1 MSLVVDLVHSVDQL
15 TPQQLAQW
23 NALADNPFQRWEW
36 LGAWWNAYR
45 HNQVLHLLLV
55 SDGEQLVGIAPWF
68 MGNRLATGR
77 TLQFLGSGKACT
89 DHLSLLT
96 LPEDAPRVADAIAQW
111 LVDSSNGLLALPRG
125 LEWDAIELIG
135 IDEDDVPSQ
144 FLMDGLRAR
153 GIEVQATN
161 GLPCYVIDV
170 PEDWESYVRMRSKS
184 GRREI
189 RQAQKRFDDGTIVVE
204 TAQTTTDVEQYWEW
218 FVRLHQARR
227 QDAGTSGCFDYPQF
241 DVFLR
246 SAAASLMDSGR
257 LKLVIAKHRNQPVA
271 AQFSLVD
278 EKAWYFY
285 QSGMDPNASDLRPG
299 LSLFCF
305 TIRETIESGRRQFD
319 MLRGDESYK
328 LRWRAQPRPT
338 WELRAFSHRP
348 TSQMRK
354 RVVQVGQTFK
364 NLIRPLVAAPQP
376 HQ

>member
-15 TPQQLAQW
+15 TPQQIIQW
-23 NALADNPFQRWEW
+23 NALAQNPFQRWEW

-55 SDGEQLVGIAPWF
+55 KEGEHLVGIAPWF

-89 DHLSLLT
+89 DHLSILT
-96 LPEDAPRVADAIAQW
+96 LPKDALRVADAVAQW
-111 LVDSSNGLLALPRG
+111 LVDSSNGLLSLPRG

-135 IDEDDVPSQ
+135 IDEKNIAIQ
-144 FLMDGLRAR
+144 YLMAGLQDR
-153 GIEVQATN
+153 GIDVQSTV
-161 GLPCYVIDV
+161 GSPCYVIDV
-170 PEDWESYVRMRSKS
+170 PKDWDTYIRMRSKS

-189 RQAQKRFDDGTIVVE
+189 RQAQKRFDDGTIAIE
-204 TAQTTTDVEQYWEW
+204 TAQTTMDVERYWDW
-218 FVRLHQARR
+218 FVTLHQARR
-227 QDAGTSGCFDYPQF
+227 QNVGTSGCFDYPQF

-246 SAAASLMDSGR
+246 SAAASLMQAGL
-257 LKLVIAKHRNQPVA
+257 LKFVIATHRDQPVA

-278 EKAWYFY
+278 DKAWYFY
-285 QSGMDPNASDLRPG
+285 QSGMDPDASDLRPG

-305 TIRETIESGRRQFD
+305 TIRETIESGRFHFD
-319 MLRGDESYK
+319 MMRGDESYK
-328 LRWRAQPRPT
+328 LRWRAEPKPT
-338 WELRAFSHRP
+338 CELRAFSRRP

-364 NLIRPLVAAPQP
+364 NLIRPLVTTPQTSP
-376 HQ
+376 